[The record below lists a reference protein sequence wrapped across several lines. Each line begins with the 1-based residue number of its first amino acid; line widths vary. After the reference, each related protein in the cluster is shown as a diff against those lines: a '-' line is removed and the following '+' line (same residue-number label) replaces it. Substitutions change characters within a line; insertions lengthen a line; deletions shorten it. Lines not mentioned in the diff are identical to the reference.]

1 MATVAAT
8 LAAVVVVAPLAVGRG
23 PSGWGRL
30 QRGVR
35 GESLG
40 GGGGAVRGRI
50 LGSRE
55 PVGGR
60 FGHRLGEHRIQRV
73 SSGRFWPIE
82 GGGANMFGDD
92 HRGAGKVIRCAPVN
106 R

>member
-1 MATVAAT
+1 MCPEIHNPVGRKGRNTGPASVWVLLPAMATVAAT

-40 GGGGAVRGRI
+40 GGGGAV
-50 LGSRE
+50 LG
-55 PVGGR
+55 
-60 FGHRLGEHRIQRV
+60 
-73 SSGRFWPIE
+73 
-82 GGGANMFGDD
+82 
-92 HRGAGKVIRCAPVN
+92 
-106 R
+106 